1 MLTRRQ
7 LLSLVGTAGGS
18 AALYGISA
26 ALGVVPRQ
34 SIAAPLGLSR
44 VSSKR
49 KVLILGAGVAGLTA
63 AFELTKLGYQVEI
76 LEASG
81 RIGGRSLTLRHGD
94 VVDEVGNRQV
104 CQFDK
109 EPHLY
114 MNAGPARIPAYHE
127 NILAYCSELGVELQN
142 YNNFNPAAWA
152 QFDQINSGVRVRQ
165 RELQTDARGFI
176 AELLSKSISEKWLD
190 DLIDGIDGDRL
201 MEFLTKFGDL
211 DGDRKYTGSPRSGY
225 SNNGL
230 LAEGILKQPNGLD
243 EIVSSDYWRLGMNFA
258 LAASQ
263 LSVLVPV
270 GGMDKIV
277 QAFAERL
284 GPKVIH
290 LDKQVES
297 IQTDDTGVTVR
308 YWDAGTIRTSRADY
322 CLNSI
327 PGVLL
332 EGITNNFDAEFKS
345 KLKSR
350 PRGKLTKI
358 GFQMNERFW
367 EKEGIFGGN
376 SWTGQDITQI
386 MYPSHGHQKRKG
398 VLIGGYIFSGKIN
411 DKVVAM
417 TSGQRL
423 EMAKRQGEKVHPGY
437 ASYVDSGVSV
447 AWYRMKHFL
456 GCTAR
461 KVSHE
466 DLHVLQTPQGRH
478 RLIGDQVTHHTGWQ
492 ESAVLSAH
500 QALKWIE
507 ECEKECSGKTSKAGA
522 V

>member
-1 MLTRRQ
+1 M
-7 LLSLVGTAGGS
+7 SLVGATGGS
-18 AALYGISA
+18 AALYGVAA
-26 ALGVVPRQ
+26 ALGVAPMQ
-34 SIAAPLGLSR
+34 SSAAPLELS
-44 VSSKR
+44 SPKSKR

-63 AFELTKLGYQVEI
+63 AYELTKAGYQVEV

-81 RIGGRSLTLRHGD
+81 RIGGRSLTLRQGD

-114 MNAGPARIPAYHE
+114 MNAGPARIPTYHE
-127 NILAYCSELGVELQN
+127 KILSYCKELGVELQS
-142 YNNFNPAAWA
+142 YNNNNPAAWA
-152 QFDQINSGVRVRQ
+152 QFEQINAGERVRQ

-176 AELLSKSISEKWLD
+176 AELLSKSISQKWLND
-190 DLIDGIDGDRL
+190 PIDGIDGDRL

-211 DGDRKYTGSPRSGY
+211 NGEREYAGSARSGY

-230 LAEGILKQPNGLD
+230 LAEGILKKANGLD

-258 LAASQ
+258 LTASQ
-263 LSVLVPV
+263 SSVLVPV

-277 QAFAERL
+277 QAFADRL
-284 GPKVIH
+284 NVGTIN
-290 LDKQVES
+290 LNKQVDS
-297 IQTDDTGVTVR
+297 IHTDDSGVTVR
-308 YWDAGTIRTSRADY
+308 YWDAGKIRTKQADY

-332 EGITNNFDAEFKS
+332 SGITNNFDANFKN

-358 GFQMNERFW
+358 GFQMKERFW
-367 EKEGIFGGN
+367 EQEGVFGGN

-386 MYPSHGHQKRKG
+386 MYPSHGYQKSKG
-398 VLIGGYIFSGKIN
+398 VVIGGYIFSGKIN
-411 DKVVAM
+411 DKVMAM
-417 TSGQRL
+417 TAEQRL
-423 EMAKRQGEKVHPGY
+423 TMATLQGEKVHPGY
-437 ASYVDSGVSV
+437 ASYIESGVSV
-447 AWYRMKHFL
+447 AWYRMKHSM

-461 KVSHE
+461 AVSQE
-466 DLHVLQTPQGRH
+466 DLNVLKAPQGRH
-478 RLIGDQVTHHTGWQ
+478 CLIGDQVTHHSGWQ

-500 QALKWIE
+500 HALNWIA
-507 ECEKECSGKTSKAGA
+507 ECEKECSGKSDKTGVAS
-522 V
+522 